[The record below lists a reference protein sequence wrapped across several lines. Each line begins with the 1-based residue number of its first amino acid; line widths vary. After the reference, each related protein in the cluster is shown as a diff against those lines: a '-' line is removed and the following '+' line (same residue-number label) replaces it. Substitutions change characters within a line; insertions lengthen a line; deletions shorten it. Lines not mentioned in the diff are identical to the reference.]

1 LPPQLSAASPFAIA
15 YEIKRELRTV
25 GITLCCSVGL
35 APNRLLAKIAGD
47 MQKPDGL
54 MIFERGYLPQ
64 ALYSLE
70 LEDIPGIGKRM
81 EQRILAEGITT
92 MRQLCALTRERMH
105 TIWGGVLGDRLWL
118 WLRGEDFLEPPARPL
133 QTLSRQHIL
142 PPDCRTPDKARA
154 VALKLLHSTAR
165 KMRRNDL
172 WPAASPCKLA
182 FMIMSHS
189 PATYASSHAT
199 IHTRCRST

>member
-1 LPPQLSAASPFAIA
+1 MEACPPIQGVMAGEEFACQLLGRERTLLPATAIA

-25 GITLCCSVGL
+25 GITLRCSVGL

-54 MIFERGYLPQ
+54 MIFERRYLPQ

-105 TIWGGVLGDRLWL
+105 TICRGVLGDRLWL
-118 WLRGEDFLEPPARPL
+118 LLRGEDFLDPPPRQLA
-133 QTLSRQHIL
+133 TLSRQH
-142 PPDCRTPDKARA
+142 
-154 VALKLLHSTAR
+154 V
-165 KMRRNDL
+165 
-172 WPAASPCKLA
+172 
-182 FMIMSHS
+182 
-189 PATYASSHAT
+189 
-199 IHTRCRST
+199 